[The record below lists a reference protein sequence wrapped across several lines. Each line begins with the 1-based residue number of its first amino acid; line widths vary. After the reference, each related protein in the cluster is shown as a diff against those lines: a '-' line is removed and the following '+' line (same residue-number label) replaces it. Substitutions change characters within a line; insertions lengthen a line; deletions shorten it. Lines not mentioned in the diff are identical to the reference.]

1 LGFALAAAVL
11 AALLWLAKD
20 ASRRARERLID
31 DIRAGWGQPR
41 ERVRRMDVIAEYH
54 RARAEAQ
61 PESGTLDDR
70 TWDDLHMDA
79 VFAALDRTE
88 STLGQQVLYH
98 RLRSSPLGTHL
109 EAFEALTERMA
120 SNPAARETAQVAL
133 ARLRNPAGYDL
144 WWLAQPDAL
153 ESRRWHVIFPLVGGA
168 MLVPVLLAFVWPGT
182 LFLLLVGAV
191 LNLYIRV
198 ASATRVGALVG
209 SFRQIGPLLAAA
221 DALWS
226 MPAEGIAP
234 IVGSLGDDLKHLT
247 RLRRIARW
255 VGRDPIAVG
264 ELAASFFE
272 YLNLLFLLDANAL
285 YFGARELRAHGATLL
300 RVVSAVGEV
309 DAALS
314 VASVR
319 EGTRFWT
326 RPTFSARGAA
336 DLAGLRHPLVED
348 AVPNSIVLGPPYG
361 VLITGSNMSGKS
373 TFVRTVGVNVL
384 LAQTIHTAFAS
395 AYEAPVLRVQ
405 SCIGRTDDL
414 LAGKSYY
421 LVEVESV
428 LSLVHASA
436 DSTPH
441 LFLLDEL
448 FRGTNAVERIAAAAA
463 VLSELVG
470 QRPGDKPHLVITATH
485 DGELV
490 DLLRETYEPFH
501 LTDSL
506 GAAGLVFEYRLK
518 RGPATTRNA
527 IALLRLNGAPATV
540 VNRALQRAAQLDA
553 RRDSAAVIDEE
564 RTLAR
569 AHVETGT
576 PDDDPE

>member
-1 LGFALAAAVL
+1 VGFALAAAAL
-11 AALLWLAKD
+11 AALVWMWAR
-20 ASRRARERLID
+20 AGRARERLLEEM
-31 DIRAGWGQPR
+31 RLGWGRPR
-41 ERVRRMDVIAEYH
+41 DRVRKMDVIADYH
-54 RARAEAQ
+54 RSRAEA
-61 PESGTLDDR
+61 EGVSRFIDDR
-70 TWDDLHMDA
+70 TWDDLNMDA
-79 VFAALDRTE
+79 VFVALDRTE

-98 RLRSSPLGTHL
+98 RLRSAPVAAHL
-109 EAFEALTERMA
+109 DAFEALTERMT
-120 SNPAARETAQVAL
+120 SDVAAREAAQVAL

-144 WWLAQPDAL
+144 WFLAQPGAL
-153 ESRRWHVIFPLVGGA
+153 ESRRWHIIFPIVGGA

-191 LNLYIRV
+191 FNLYIRV
-198 ASATRVGALVG
+198 ASATRIGAVVG

-221 DALWS
+221 DAMRS

-234 IVGSLGDDLKHLT
+234 LVGSLGDNLKHLT
-247 RLRRIARW
+247 RLRRIAGW
-255 VGRDPIAVG
+255 VGRDPIALG
-264 ELAASFFE
+264 DLAASFFE

-285 YFGARELRAHGATLL
+285 FFGARELRTHGAALL
-300 RVVSAVGEV
+300 QVIAAVGEV

-314 VASVR
+314 VASLR
-319 EGTRFWT
+319 HGTMFWT
-326 RPTFSARGAA
+326 RPTFSPPGAPT
-336 DLAGLRHPLVED
+336 DLAGLRHPLLED

-384 LAQTIHTAFAS
+384 LAQTIHTCFAS

-405 SCIGRTDDL
+405 SCIGRSDDL

-428 LSLVHASA
+428 LSLVHASM

-448 FRGTNAVERIAAAAA
+448 FRGTNAVERIAAAEG

-470 QRPGDKPHLVITATH
+470 HRPGARPHLVITATH

-506 GAAGLVFEYRLK
+506 GADGLVFEYRLK

-527 IALLRLNGAPATV
+527 IALLRLNGAPASV
-540 VNRALQRAAQLDA
+540 VNRALQRAAQLDEQRTRA
-553 RRDSAAVIDEE
+553 REHGAKLE
-564 RTLAR
+564 
-569 AHVETGT
+569 G
-576 PDDDPE
+576 

>member
-1 LGFALAAAVL
+1 MGFALAAAAL
-11 AALLWLAKD
+11 AALVWLTARS
-20 ASRRARERLID
+20 SRRTRERLLEEF
-31 DIRAGWGQPR
+31 RLGWGQPR
-41 ERVRRMDVIAEYH
+41 DRVRKMDVIADYH
-54 RARAEAQ
+54 RSRAGAEAA
-61 PESGTLDDR
+61 SRSVDDR
-70 TWDDLHMDA
+70 TWDDLNMDA

-98 RLRSSPLGTHL
+98 RLRTAPVGAHL
-109 EAFEALTERMA
+109 DAFAALTERMA
-120 SNPAARETAQVAL
+120 SDVAARETAQVAL
-133 ARLRNPAGYDL
+133 ARLRSPAGYDL
-144 WWLAQPDAL
+144 WWIAQPDAL
-153 ESRRWHVIFPLVGGA
+153 ESRRWHIIFPLVGGA
-168 MLVPVLLAFVWPGT
+168 MLVPVLLAFVWPGA
-182 LFLLLVGAV
+182 LFILLVGAV
-191 LNLYIRV
+191 FNLCIRV
-198 ASATRVGALVG
+198 ATATRIGALVG

-221 DALWS
+221 DAMRS
-226 MPAEGIAP
+226 MPAEGFAP
-234 IVGSLGDDLKHLT
+234 IVGSLGDDLKHMA
-247 RLRRIARW
+247 RLGRIAGW
-255 VGRDPIAVG
+255 VGRDPIALG

-285 YFGARELRAHGATLL
+285 FFGARELRTHGAALL
-300 RVVSAVGEV
+300 RVIAAVGEV

-319 EGTRFWT
+319 QGTTFWT
-326 RPTFSARGAA
+326 RPTFSPPGSPT

-373 TFVRTVGVNVL
+373 TFVRTVGVNVI
-384 LAQTIHTAFAS
+384 LAQTIHTCFAS

-405 SCIGRTDDL
+405 SCIGRSDDL
-414 LAGKSYY
+414 LGGKSYY

-428 LSLVHASA
+428 LSLVHASQ

-448 FRGTNAVERIAAAAA
+448 FRGTNAVERIAAAEG

-470 QRPGDKPHLVITATH
+470 HRPGAKPHLVITATH

-506 GAAGLVFEYRLK
+506 AAAGLVFEYRLK

-527 IALLRLNGAPATV
+527 IALLRLNGAPTSV
-540 VNRALQRAAQLDA
+540 VNRALQRAAQLDEQRMRA
-553 RRDSAAVIDEE
+553 REHGAKLD
-564 RTLAR
+564 
-569 AHVETGT
+569 G
-576 PDDDPE
+576 